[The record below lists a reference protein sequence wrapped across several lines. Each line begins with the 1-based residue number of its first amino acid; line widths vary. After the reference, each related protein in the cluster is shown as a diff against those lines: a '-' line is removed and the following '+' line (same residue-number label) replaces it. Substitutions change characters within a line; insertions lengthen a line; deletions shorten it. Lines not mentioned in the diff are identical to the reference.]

1 MLFRIVIAVIA
12 VASATTVVI
21 AQSDPIEARR
31 TEMKAMGSHIYGAL
45 NRMQRGQEPFDK
57 AKVDAAFVQF
67 AASLAVLP
75 TLFPEG
81 SKSGTKPGED
91 FRTSDKIWT
100 DKADFNGRFAKLA
113 KDAADSRAKITN
125 VDTLKAAYAPIRRT
139 CDGCHETY
147 LIKN

>member
-1 MLFRIVIAVIA
+1 MFLRIA
-12 VASATTVVI
+12 VAAVAVSCVTTAVI

-31 TEMKAMGSHIYGAL
+31 AEMKAMGSHIYGAL
-45 NRMQRGQEPFDK
+45 NRMQRGQEPYDQ

-67 AASLAVLP
+67 AASLQKLP
-75 TLFPEG
+75 ALFPPG
-81 SKSGTKPGED
+81 SVSGTKPDEK

-100 DKADFNGRFAKLA
+100 EKAAFEGRFAKLA
-113 KDAADSRAKITN
+113 KDTADTKPKVAN
-125 VDTLKAAYAPIRRT
+125 LDALKAAYPAIRQT

>member
-1 MLFRIVIAVIA
+1 MFSRIVIAAVVI
-12 VASATTVVI
+12 ASATTAVI

-31 TEMKAMGSHIYGAL
+31 KEMKAMGSHIYGAL

-67 AASLAVLP
+67 AASLEKLP

-81 SKSGTKPGED
+81 SKSGLKPGDE

-100 DKADFNGRFAKLA
+100 EKKEFEGRFVKLA
-113 KDAADSRAKITN
+113 KEAADARPKVTSL
-125 VDTLKAAYAPIRRT
+125 DTLKSAYPNLRKN

>member
-1 MLFRIVIAVIA
+1 MFFRTLIAIAV
-12 VASATTVVI
+12 VASAATAVI
-21 AQSDPIEARR
+21 AQSDPIDARR
-31 TEMKAMGSHIYGAL
+31 KEMKAMGSHIYGSL

-67 AASLAVLP
+67 AASLEKLP
-75 TLFPEG
+75 ALFPEG

-100 DKADFNGRFAKLA
+100 DKKDFDGRFVTLA
-113 KDAADSRAKITN
+113 KEAADGRAKITN
-125 VDTLKAAYAPIRRT
+125 VDTLKAAYPNLRKS